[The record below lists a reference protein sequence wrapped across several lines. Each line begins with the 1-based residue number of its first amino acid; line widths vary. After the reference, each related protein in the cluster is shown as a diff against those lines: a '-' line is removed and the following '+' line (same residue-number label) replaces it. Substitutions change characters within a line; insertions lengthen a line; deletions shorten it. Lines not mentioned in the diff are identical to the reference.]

1 MKSFPHPTPQ
11 ALSHE
16 SLSLSFLSVGC
27 AEPEVNIKGA
37 SWNLG
42 ETEEG
47 HGQDQVVP
55 GGGVAALPFP
65 TWDFMPQRAK
75 DCSFPECFFF
85 KPLLTLSFLPK
96 LEPVTSDES
105 SPFRSLFPLLT
116 VPDSRRYELQG
127 ILSPLFLLG
136 FPLDGLFASVFNLP
150 HETYKGGES
159 HVADTSH

>member
-1 MKSFPHPTPQ
+1 MRRARGQHQRSI
-11 ALSHE
+11 L
-16 SLSLSFLSVGC
+16 
-27 AEPEVNIKGA
+27 EPRGDR
-37 SWNLG
+37 G
-42 ETEEG
+42 GTRPG
-47 HGQDQVVP
+47 P
-55 GGGVAALPFP
+55 GGPGRGCGRPALPYLGLHA
-65 TWDFMPQRAK
+65 TEGQRLLV
-75 DCSFPECFFF
+75 SRCFFF